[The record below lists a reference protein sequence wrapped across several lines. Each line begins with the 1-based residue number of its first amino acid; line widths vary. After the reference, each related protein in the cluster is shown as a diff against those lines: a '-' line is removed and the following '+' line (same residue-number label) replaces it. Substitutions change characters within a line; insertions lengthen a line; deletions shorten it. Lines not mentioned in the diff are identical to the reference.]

1 MSACAGKIN
10 CEIYR
15 QKKYCRKAEAAEED
29 RECKGC
35 RHARRQCD
43 VEYCPF
49 EVNGACK
56 LEVEDA
62 VAEQRARK
70 VRRLQSRL
78 EYVEQED

>member
-49 EVNGACK
+49 EVNGAC
-56 LEVEDA
+56 
-62 VAEQRARK
+62 
-70 VRRLQSRL
+70 
-78 EYVEQED
+78 

>member
-35 RHARRQCD
+35 RHARRQYSTSHCRLAWRQCD

-56 LEVEDA
+56 LEG
-62 VAEQRARK
+62 
-70 VRRLQSRL
+70 
-78 EYVEQED
+78 